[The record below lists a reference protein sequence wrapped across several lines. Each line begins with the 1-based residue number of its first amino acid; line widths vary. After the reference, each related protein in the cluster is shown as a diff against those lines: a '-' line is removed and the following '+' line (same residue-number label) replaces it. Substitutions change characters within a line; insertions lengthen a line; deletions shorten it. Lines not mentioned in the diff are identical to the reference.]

1 MLTTIWQNLQ
11 YSARML
17 LKNKSFSVVA
27 ILTLALGIGAN
38 TTIFSFIN
46 GLLLRPIAGVERPDR
61 LVGVYTSD
69 FSSGLYGGSSYPDYL
84 DFKQQADVFTDLA
97 AYDSASLNLTGVEK
111 PERIR
116 ATLVTTNYFDVL
128 GVRAHLGRTLRA
140 EDEGASA
147 PPTAVISYPFWQ
159 RNFGGD
165 TSVVGRALT
174 LNNKPYTIVGVAPE
188 SFRGMRIGDLPELW
202 LRLEE
207 EKGEDARGNRGIG
220 ITGRLRDNIAVAQAQ
235 AQIATIAD
243 RLAHAYPE
251 TNMGTLAQ
259 PNSPRP
265 VAVVA
270 ESRIRPSNEGNIRS
284 VMALLFVVVG
294 LVLLI
299 ACANVANLLLA
310 RASSRR
316 REVAIRLALGSSRWR
331 LVRQLLTESI
341 LLAFIGGTAG
351 LIVSFWTAGL
361 IPKLFSANEANSID
375 LTVDWRVLTFT
386 IVISFLTGIIFG
398 LAPALQAS
406 RPELISTLKDE
417 KTGSSLRLKRFGLR
431 GVLVTA
437 QVALSLLLLIGAGLF
452 LRSLHNA
459 VTFDPGFDS
468 RNLLLASLATSGQQ
482 LTKPQLQA
490 FYQELLDNLGSE
502 PGVRSVSLSK
512 TVPLSGGGQRRGIF
526 IEGYEPRPNEDTELN
541 TNVIGLNY
549 FNTLGIPIVKG
560 RDFESGDRAGAA
572 GVVIVNE
579 EFERR
584 YYAGQSAVGKRVRTD
599 SEGPFVEIV
608 GVVRTAKYRN
618 LREAPLPF
626 VYLPLAQE
634 MQGDMTLVI
643 RTAVDP
649 SSLRGNVRSVVQRV
663 NRNIPLYSVKT
674 ITEQIDAALA
684 ADRMMALLI
693 AVFGAAAL
701 LLAAVGIYGVVA
713 YAVVQ
718 RTHEIGI
725 RMALG
730 ARSADVLRLVV
741 REGMSMA
748 MAGVVLG
755 FAGALAL
762 TRLVGSLLFGVAS
775 TDLPTFAV
783 VTLGLLLIALVAC
796 YVPALR
802 ATKVDPL
809 KALRYE

>member
-1 MLTTIWQNLQ
+1 MTSIWQNLHH
-11 YSARML
+11 SVRML
-17 LKNKSFSVVA
+17 LKNKSFAVVA
-27 ILTLALGIGAN
+27 IVTLALGIGAN
-38 TTIFSFIN
+38 ATIFSFIN

-69 FSSGLYGGSSYPDYL
+69 YSSGPYGGSSYPDYL
-84 DFKQQADVFTDLA
+84 DFKHQADVFTDLA
-97 AYDSASLNLTGVEK
+97 AYDSASLNLSGVEK
-111 PERIR
+111 PERLR
-116 ATLVTTNYFDVL
+116 ATLITSNYFQVL
-128 GVRAHLGRTLRA
+128 GVGAHLGRTLRA
-140 EDEGASA
+140 EDDAASA
-147 PPTAVISYPFWQ
+147 PPAVVLSYAFWQ

-165 TSVVGRALT
+165 PSAVGRALT
-174 LNNKPYTIVGVAPE
+174 LNNKPYTIVGVTSE
-188 SFRGMRIGDLPELW
+188 GFRGIRLGDQPELW

-207 EKGEDARGNRGIG
+207 EKGADARGNRGIG
-220 ITGRLRDNIAVAQAQ
+220 ITGRLRDGTSVEQAQ
-235 AQIATIAD
+235 AQITAIAD
-243 RLAHAYPE
+243 RLAHSYPE

-265 VAVVA
+265 VAVVS
-270 ESRIRPSNEGNIRS
+270 ESRIAPSRESNVRS
-284 VMALLFVVVG
+284 VMVLLFVVVG

-316 REVAIRLALGSSRWR
+316 REIAIRLALGSSRWR
-331 LVRQLLTESI
+331 LIRQLLTESI
-341 LLAFIGGTAG
+341 LLAFIGGIAG
-351 LIVSFWTAGL
+351 LFVSFWTAGL
-361 IPKLFSANEANSID
+361 IPKFFSPNEANSID

-386 IVISFLTGIIFG
+386 VAISFLTGIVFG
-398 LAPALQAS
+398 LVPALQAS
-406 RPELISTLKDE
+406 RPQLIATLKEE
-417 KTGSSLRLKRFGLR
+417 KTGSSLRLTRFGLR
-431 GVLVTA
+431 GLLVTA

-482 LTKPQLQA
+482 LTKPQIQA
-490 FYQELLDNLGSE
+490 FYQELLDNLGNE
-502 PGVRSVSLSK
+502 PGVRSVSLTK
-512 TVPLSGGGQRRGIF
+512 TVPLSGGGQRRGIM

-541 TNVIGLNY
+541 TNVIALNY
-549 FNTLGIPIVKG
+549 FNTLGIPVVKG
-560 RDFESGDRAGAA
+560 RDFESGDRVGTA
-572 GVVIVNE
+572 GVVIINE
-579 EFERR
+579 EFEQR
-584 YYAGQSAVGKRVRTD
+584 YYAGQSAVGKRIRTD
-599 SEGPFVEIV
+599 SEGPFLEIV

-626 VYLPLAQE
+626 VYIPLAQE
-634 MQGDMTLVI
+634 MQGDMTLVV
-643 RTAVDP
+643 RTAGDP
-649 SSLRGNVRSVVQRV
+649 ASLRGNVRSVVQRI

-674 ITEQIDAALA
+674 ISEQIDAALA

-701 LLAAVGIYGVVA
+701 LLASVGIYGVVA
-713 YAVVQ
+713 YAVSQ
-718 RTHEIGI
+718 RTREIGI

-730 ARSADVLRLVV
+730 ARSVDVLRLVV

-748 MAGVVLG
+748 IAGVVVG

-762 TRLVGSLLFGVAS
+762 TRLIGSLLFGVTS

-783 VTLGLLLIALVAC
+783 VTLGLLLIALIAC

>member
-1 MLTTIWQNLQ
+1 
-11 YSARML
+11 ML
-17 LKNKSFSVVA
+17 LKNKSFAVVA
-27 ILTLALGIGAN
+27 IVTLALGIGAN
-38 TTIFSFIN
+38 ATIFSFIN
-46 GLLLRPIAGVERPDR
+46 GLLLRPIAGVEHPDR

-69 FSSGLYGGSSYPDYL
+69 YSSGLYGGSSFPDYL
-84 DFKQQADVFTDLA
+84 DFKQEADVFTDLA
-97 AYDSASLNLTGVEK
+97 AYDSASLNLSGVEK

-116 ATLVTTNYFDVL
+116 ATLVTTNYFQVL
-128 GVRAHLGRTLRA
+128 GLGAHLGRTL
-140 EDEGASA
+140 GAADDAVSA
-147 PPTAVISYPFWQ
+147 PPVTVISYPFWQ
-159 RNFGGD
+159 RHFGGD
-165 TSVVGRALT
+165 PSVVGRALT
-174 LNNKPYTIVGVAPE
+174 LNNKTYTIVGITPDN
-188 SFRGMRIGDLPELW
+188 FRGMRFGDQPELW

-207 EKGEDARGNRGIG
+207 EKGEGARGNRGIG
-220 ITGRLRDNIAVAQAQ
+220 ITGRLRENASLEQAQ
-235 AQIATIAD
+235 AQITAVAD
-243 RLAHAYPE
+243 RLAQAYPE

-265 VAVVA
+265 VAVVP
-270 ESRIRPSNEGNIRS
+270 ESRIEPSRQSNVRS
-284 VMALLFVVVG
+284 VMVLLFVVVG

-316 REVAIRLALGSSRWR
+316 REIAIRLALGSSRWR

-341 LLAFIGGTAG
+341 LLAFIGGIAG
-351 LIVSFWTAGL
+351 LFVSFWTASL
-361 IPKLFSANEANSID
+361 IPTFFSPNEANSID

-386 IVISFLTGIIFG
+386 VAISFLTGIVFG
-398 LAPALQAS
+398 LVPALQAS
-406 RPELISTLKDE
+406 RPQLIATLKEE
-417 KTGSSLRLKRFGLR
+417 KTGSSLRLSRFGLR
-431 GVLVTA
+431 GLLVTA

-452 LRSLHNA
+452 LRSLRNA

-468 RNLLLASLATSGQQ
+468 HNLLLASLATSGQQ
-482 LTKPQLQA
+482 LTKQQTQA

-502 PGVRSVSLSK
+502 PGVRSVSLTK

-541 TNVIGLNY
+541 TNVIGANY
-549 FNTLGIPIVKG
+549 FNTLGISVVKG
-560 RDFESGDRAGAA
+560 RDFNSGDRVGSP
-572 GVVIVNE
+572 GIVMVNE

-599 SEGPFVEIV
+599 SEGPFLEIV

-618 LREAPLPF
+618 LREAPLPL
-626 VYLPLAQE
+626 VYIPLAQE
-634 MQGDMTLVI
+634 MQGDMTLVV
-643 RTAVDP
+643 RTAGDP
-649 SSLRGNVRSVVQRV
+649 ATLRDNVRSVVQRV
-663 NRNIPLYSVKT
+663 NRNIPLYSVRT
-674 ITEQIDAALA
+674 ISEQIEAALA

-701 LLAAVGIYGVVA
+701 LLASVGIYGVVA
-713 YAVVQ
+713 YAVAQ

-741 REGMSMA
+741 REGMRMA
-748 MAGVVLG
+748 VAGVVVG
-755 FAGALAL
+755 FVGALAL
-762 TRLVGSLLFGVAS
+762 TRLIGSLLFGVTS
-775 TDLPTFAV
+775 TDLPTFGL
-783 VTLGLLLIALVAC
+783 VTLGLLLVALIAC
-796 YVPALR
+796 YLPALR

>member
-1 MLTTIWQNLQ
+1 MKSLLQNLH
-11 YSARML
+11 YSMRML
-17 LKNKSFSVVA
+17 LKNKSFAVVA

-38 TTIFSFIN
+38 ATIFSFIN

-69 FSSGLYGGSSYPDYL
+69 YSSGPYSGSSYPDYL

-97 AYDSASLNLTGVEK
+97 AYDSASLNLSSVEK

-116 ATLVTTNYFDVL
+116 ATLVTTNYFQVL
-128 GVRAHLGRTLRA
+128 GLGAHLGRTLGA
-140 EDEGASA
+140 EDDAVSA
-147 PPTAVISYPFWQ
+147 PPVTVISYPFWQ
-159 RNFGGD
+159 RHFGGD
-165 TSVVGRALT
+165 PSVVGRALT
-174 LNNKPYTIVGVAPE
+174 LNNKTYTIVGVTAD
-188 SFRGMRIGDLPELW
+188 SFRGMRVGDQPELW

-207 EKGEDARGNRGIG
+207 EKGESARGNRGIG
-220 ITGRLRDNIAVAQAQ
+220 ITGRLRDNASLEQAQ
-235 AQIATIAD
+235 AQITAIAN

-265 VAVVA
+265 VAVVT
-270 ESRIRPSNEGNIRS
+270 ESRIGPSQQSNVRS
-284 VMALLFVVVG
+284 VMVLLFVVVG

-316 REVAIRLALGSSRWR
+316 REIAIRLALGSSRWR
-331 LVRQLLTESI
+331 LVRQLLSESV
-341 LLAFIGGTAG
+341 LLALIGGAAG
-351 LIVSFWTAGL
+351 LIVSVWTAGL
-361 IPKLFSANEANSID
+361 IPKFFSANEANSLD
-375 LTVDWRVLTFT
+375 LSIDWRVLSFT
-386 IVISFLTGIIFG
+386 VAISFLTGIVFG
-398 LAPALQAS
+398 LVPALQAS
-406 RPELISTLKDE
+406 RPQLISTLKED
-417 KTGSSLRLKRFGLR
+417 KTGASLRLSRFGVR
-431 GVLVTA
+431 GLLVTA

-452 LRSLHNA
+452 LRSLRNA
-459 VTFDPGFDS
+459 VTFDPGFDTH
-468 RNLLLASLATSGQQ
+468 NLLLASLATSGQQ
-482 LTKPQLQA
+482 LTKPQTQA

-512 TVPLSGGGQRRGIF
+512 TVPLSGGGQRRGII

-541 TNVIGLNY
+541 TNVIGANY
-549 FNTLGIPIVKG
+549 FNTLGIPVVKG
-560 RDFESGDRAGAA
+560 RDFNAGDRVGSP
-572 GVVIVNE
+572 GVVVVNE
-579 EFERR
+579 EFQQR
-584 YYAGQSAVGKRVRTD
+584 YYVGQSAVGKRVRTE
-599 SEGPFVEIV
+599 SEGPFLEIV

-626 VYLPLAQE
+626 VYIPLAQE
-634 MQGDMTLVI
+634 MQGDMTLLV
-643 RTAVDP
+643 RTASDP
-649 SSLRGNVRSVVQRV
+649 SSLRDNVRSVVLRV
-663 NRNIPLYSVKT
+663 NQNIPLYSVKT
-674 ITEQIDAALA
+674 ISEQIEAALA

-701 LLAAVGIYGVVA
+701 LLASVGIYGVVA
-713 YAVVQ
+713 FAVAQ

-748 MAGVVLG
+748 VAGVVVG
-755 FAGALAL
+755 FVGALAL
-762 TRLVGSLLFGVAS
+762 TRLIGSLLFGVTS
-775 TDLPTFAV
+775 TDVPTFAL
-783 VTLGLLLIALVAC
+783 VTLGLLLIALIAC